1 MKGLRDP
8 LPIAGLGNPAV
19 GRRLGRRPGRTQR
32 GRWCWR
38 SDVVQHRPCRTIR
51 GFLFTTRSRHRPTT
65 SLFTEDIA
73 MTSAVL
79 VLALSVSGQSQQAWP
94 AAQGPGKV
102 LPQAQ
107 APSKIAP
114 APQAPRRSPR
124 RPRPRRRSPGAAGPG
139 QDRAPV
145 APQAPAKS
153 TIARRPRPRPSTDR
167 RRPRPRRRSP
177 RPRPREDRAGA
188 PGSGQVCSGRRPP
201 GRRPSMHRSPL
212 LPRPRR
218 S

>member
-1 MKGLRDP
+1 ILVTAPRIPRSVSLSIFSSSLNPRERVADNRHWPPLGWRARVGQDDRLEASATVKGLRDP
-8 LPIAGLGNPAV
+8 LLPIAGLGIPPA
-19 GRRLGRRPGRTQR
+19 GGRTARPANGPLR

-51 GFLFTTRSRHRPTT
+51 GLLFTTRSRHRPTI

-73 MTSAVL
+73 MTHAVL

-114 APQAPRRSPR
+114 APQAP
-124 RPRPRRRSPGAAGPG
+124 AKI
-139 QDRAPV
+139 AP
-145 APQAPAKS
+145 APQAPAK
-153 TIARRPRPRPSTDR
+153 IAP
-167 RRPRPRRRSP
+167 
-177 RPRPREDRAGA
+177 A
-188 PGSGQVCSGRRPP
+188 PQAPA
-201 GRRPSMHRSPL
+201 
-212 LPRPRR
+212 
-218 S
+218 